1 VRILQVNKYHTV
13 RGGADR
19 VYFETI
25 RLLSEHGHQVVPF
38 SMADQ
43 ANEPTPYER
52 YFVKNLDWAT
62 VRGASWSKR
71 LGTVVR
77 SLYDI
82 NARRQLAT
90 LLHEFCPDVAHLHNL
105 HYQLSPAIL
114 HTLHRFGVPVVMT
127 LHDFRLSC
135 PNGYHYNQV
144 MSICEACR
152 GHRYW
157 NAVRYRCLKDSR
169 AGSALAAAAVT
180 LHTILRLWRLVDVFI
195 TPSMFLRQKMLDS
208 GVMSPERI
216 VHAFYFVEPARYI
229 PADNLGS
236 YVLLFCYL
244 VPQKGVMTLLRAL
257 TRFPNLPVRVAGEGP
272 AETEMRTFIQ
282 EQGLSQVE
290 MVGFVRGEALHD
302 LVRGGTL
309 TIVPSEWY
317 ENSPMTIYESYAVGR
332 PVLASRIGGI
342 PELVEE
348 GETGSLFQPGDVGD
362 LADKLQQMLSQ
373 GDRLVEWGKRGRQK
387 LERELGPERYYQQLM
402 AVYHQAVARHAHD

>member
-1 VRILQVNKYHTV
+1 MRILQVNKYHTV

-25 RLLSEHGHQVVPF
+25 RLLSERGHQVVPF

-43 ANEPTPYER
+43 TNELTPYER
-52 YFVKNLDWAT
+52 YFVKNLDWAA
-62 VRGASWSKR
+62 VRSASWPER

-82 NARRQLAT
+82 NARRQLAS
-90 LLHEFCPDVAHLHNL
+90 LLHGFRPDVVHLHNL

-114 HTLHRFGVPVVMT
+114 HTLHRFGLPVVMT

-135 PNGYHYNQV
+135 PNGYHYNKT
-144 MSICEACR
+144 MGICEACR
-152 GHRYW
+152 GHHYW
-157 NAVRYRCLKDSR
+157 NAVKYRCLKDSR

-180 LHTILRLWRLVDVFI
+180 LHMILRLWRLVDVFI
-195 TPSMFLRQKMLDS
+195 APSVFLRQKMLDS
-208 GVMSPERI
+208 GVVSPERI
-216 VHAFYFVEPARYI
+216 VHAFYFVEPAHYV
-229 PADNLGS
+229 PADNPGS

-244 VPQKGVMTLLRAL
+244 VPQKGIMTLLRAL

-302 LVRGGTL
+302 LIRGGML

-317 ENSPMTIYESYAVGR
+317 ENSPMTVYESYAVGR

-348 GETGSLFQPGDVGD
+348 GETGLLFQPGDVDD
-362 LADKLQQMLSQ
+362 LADKLQQMISQ
-373 GDRLVEWGKRGRQK
+373 RDRLFEWGKRGRQK

-402 AVYHQAVARHAHD
+402 AVYRQAMARHAHD